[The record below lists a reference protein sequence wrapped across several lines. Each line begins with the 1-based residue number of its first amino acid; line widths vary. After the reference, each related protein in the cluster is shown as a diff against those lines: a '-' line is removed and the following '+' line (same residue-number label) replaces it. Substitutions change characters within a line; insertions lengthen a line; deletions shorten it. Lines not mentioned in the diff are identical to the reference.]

1 MHALCTDQ
9 IIKEHERVRQLLLNG
24 RKRKRKD
31 ANFSV
36 LDLGKTQQRK

>member
-24 RKRKRKD
+24 EKEKEKMQT
-31 ANFSV
+31 F
-36 LDLGKTQQRK
+36 QCWI